1 LADGDILPG
10 SKAFFPIFAGSLL
23 LGCFSF
29 LRNYV
34 RDRTAL
40 LGGLLIAS
48 MPLFFIH
55 STIGMANLPFTYYLV
70 LGTLFGL
77 HGFLNNENRYLLM
90 SGLLFALSGWT
101 RPEGIGFG
109 FVMILS
115 LILLALIIWHKR
127 IKFIHL
133 VMLIV
138 PLLIIPGSWYI
149 LIGSKSQYKDQIG
162 TSLRESLQQII
173 QGNLHLDSLK
183 QIFEYGV
190 GYFFSN
196 WNSGYVIIIAL
207 IALLASLPF
216 LKWHKNRL
224 SISLIILTLVA
235 ALVPASMFYVASFH
249 EADFSAFLDQSFD
262 RAYLPAIILLVITAL
277 VTALGKREINIEA

>member
-1 LADGDILPG
+1 
-10 SKAFFPIFAGSLL
+10 
-23 LGCFSF
+23 
-29 LRNYV
+29 
-34 RDRTAL
+34 
-40 LGGLLIAS
+40 
-48 MPLFFIH
+48 
-55 STIGMANLPFTYYLV
+55 
-70 LGTLFGL
+70 
-77 HGFLNNENRYLLM
+77 
-90 SGLLFALSGWT
+90 
-101 RPEGIGFG
+101 
-109 FVMILS
+109 MILS

-183 QIFEYGV
+183 QIFEYEV
-190 GYFFSN
+190 RYFFSN

-216 LKWHKNRL
+216 FKWHKNRL